1 MQYNRVRLQRFFCM
15 IIAIVFI
22 LTFLLLNLIFEQTLN
37 TVDRQENSLND
48 VLYSQTRSDLDSAL
62 GTAPELASL
71 LGSNL
76 LVHQFSQR
84 RKLDTSAWHYALYE
98 MLQSLVP
105 YRSIIENN
113 PLLLDFVIY
122 YPNSDT
128 LVNMQSYYWTEAY
141 YSRFYTE
148 NDISY
153 ESWKKTI
160 SSNISGQFI
169 SGISTE
175 EILVYVQS
183 IDIGITPD
191 ANVMILVNRQELQR
205 MVDDMVGANISFIVS
220 IDGIYIYSSQNSAL
234 ADVASI
240 ENESSTTDDKYGV
253 TWIPSGTLR
262 NVFYYFKDTSTED
275 EKNFLPVARIF
286 YYKVFLLAVI
296 IVILLPIFA
305 ALYWLVKS
313 AQRVKVQKYNA
324 ESTNSAMIL
333 KTAVN
338 DLFSS
343 KQQDLDDN
351 EWWIVKDVLLDLL
364 TYSANSQDDV
374 LNTLSDHDIIFQ
386 YPYFLVTLFQFSDPV
401 PSAVFAMV
409 SSIIADSAQDQIACA
424 GFPIGQRKFV
434 VLLNLADSS
443 VVYQDVVEQIQH
455 ILQQEIKA
463 NITAF
468 IGSIQNGA
476 DNIYHSYK
484 DANALVDYTV
494 FTGTNAI
501 LDHNVFLHS
510 SAEYY
515 YPMNVELNLITAV
528 YDGNEPRVLNILKD
542 IHDKNFVER
551 QLRPDMA
558 KIMLNELAGTTLK
571 ITQDVGAELVENSAA
586 RVLQCNTVD
595 DIFYTL
601 QEIYVDACRRQRT
614 LAADSRRDQFKQY
627 ILLHYTDPNFSQ
639 SSMAADLKLTQ
650 NYLSSQFKAYFG
662 VTMISYINSLR
673 ADHAAMLLKET
684 DSTIQDIA
692 VLCGFSTSDAL
703 NRVFKQKYGIT
714 PGNYRSSFRRS
725 SGHNDMQK

>member
-296 IVILLPIFA
+296 IVILLPIFM
-305 ALYWLVKS
+305 VK
-313 AQRVKVQKYNA
+313 AC
-324 ESTNSAMIL
+324 
-333 KTAVN
+333 
-338 DLFSS
+338 LFI
-343 KQQDLDDN
+343 N
-351 EWWIVKDVLLDLL
+351 
-364 TYSANSQDDV
+364 
-374 LNTLSDHDIIFQ
+374 
-386 YPYFLVTLFQFSDPV
+386 
-401 PSAVFAMV
+401 
-409 SSIIADSAQDQIACA
+409 
-424 GFPIGQRKFV
+424 
-434 VLLNLADSS
+434 
-443 VVYQDVVEQIQH
+443 
-455 ILQQEIKA
+455 
-463 NITAF
+463 
-468 IGSIQNGA
+468 
-476 DNIYHSYK
+476 
-484 DANALVDYTV
+484 
-494 FTGTNAI
+494 
-501 LDHNVFLHS
+501 
-510 SAEYY
+510 
-515 YPMNVELNLITAV
+515 
-528 YDGNEPRVLNILKD
+528 
-542 IHDKNFVER
+542 
-551 QLRPDMA
+551 
-558 KIMLNELAGTTLK
+558 
-571 ITQDVGAELVENSAA
+571 
-586 RVLQCNTVD
+586 
-595 DIFYTL
+595 
-601 QEIYVDACRRQRT
+601 CRRIF
-614 LAADSRRDQFKQY
+614 LIY
-627 ILLHYTDPNFSQ
+627 
-639 SSMAADLKLTQ
+639 
-650 NYLSSQFKAYFG
+650 
-662 VTMISYINSLR
+662 
-673 ADHAAMLLKET
+673 LLKNTAEIPA
-684 DSTIQDIA
+684 S
-692 VLCGFSTSDAL
+692 VLKA
-703 NRVFKQKYGIT
+703 Q
-714 PGNYRSSFRRS
+714 
-725 SGHNDMQK
+725 